1 MLVTPVG
8 AELYQLERSPLMADG
23 MARGDTLRI
32 ENEGRSY
39 QVIRDGGYY
48 AVQIYYRR
56 ELEIEDLRG
65 MESHL
70 SQVGG
75 EVDAHAARVIAVTLP
90 AGVPTS
96 TLTALLDGHP
106 RRGDFEWRLS
116 KSPLAN

>member
-1 MLVTPVG
+1 MLIGRTRAGEDSFEPLLVTPVG

-65 MESHL
+65 
-70 SQVGG
+70 
-75 EVDAHAARVIAVTLP
+75 D
-90 AGVPTS
+90 GV
-96 TLTALLDGHP
+96 A
-106 RRGDFEWRLS
+106 
-116 KSPLAN
+116 PLASWR